1 MAVPNL
7 SEHRAGSWTFAGLA
21 VVLLAVMVGASADF
35 GVTWDEGARHRN
47 GERVWRYLN
56 GERDRALFERGG
68 RVYGGLFDVTA
79 VAAERYLAAD
89 RFVIRHGLNAMFG
102 WAGIVLSGALAAR
115 LFGIWAGSLAMV
127 LLAGSPRYFAD
138 SMNNPKDLPYAA
150 ASAGALYAL
159 STITPAYPYIPRG
172 TAFGIILAFAAALNI
187 RPAAVINLGFLA
199 MLLGAF
205 VLLDRTMEWRRLA
218 ATALRFVVLVVAV
231 LLAGTAL
238 WPWAQQAPLTRPF
251 QALFLASEFPWAGQ
265 VLFEG
270 RNYSAPDLPW
280 YYPWRWLLIST
291 PPVVLLGVLLSAF
304 PTSRVWTLRRLALA
318 FVVIFPISLIFL
330 KDSTLYDGVR
340 HLLFIYPAIVVLATS
355 GWMAFL
361 SEGRSRWVRMAV
373 SLLLAAGV
381 VNILSFQVRFHPN
394 QTVYFN
400 ELAGGP
406 RGAFGEF
413 ELDYWGNCVLQAVG
427 WTAERARAEGRPL
440 AVSGW
445 PAHLIE
451 LNARRFPELTFDRRA
466 QDFVIR
472 LNRGR
477 RQAVLDLA
485 RRGDALYR
493 VETPDGAMLCAVFP
507 GSAAG
512 ESARPDSSS
521 PDETAREPA
530 P

>member
-1 MAVPNL
+1 VPKL
-7 SEHRAGSWTFAGLA
+7 SANRAGSWTFVALA
-21 VVLLAVMVGASADF
+21 VVLLPVMVGLSVDF

-56 GERDRALFERGG
+56 GERDSSLFERGG

-79 VAAERYLAAD
+79 VAAERYLTAD
-89 RFVIRHGLNAMFG
+89 RFVVRHGLNAMFG
-102 WAGIVLSGALAAR
+102 WAGVVFSGALAAR

-150 ASAGALYAL
+150 ASAGTLYAM
-159 STITPAYPYIPRG
+159 STLAPVFPYISRG

-187 RPAAVINLGFLA
+187 RPAAVVNFGFLA
-199 MLLGAF
+199 LLLAAF
-205 VLLDRTMEWRRLA
+205 LVRDRTTDWRRLG
-218 ATALRFVVLVVAV
+218 ATALRFAILVVAT

-270 RNYSAPDLPW
+270 RNYAAPDLPW

-291 PPVVLLGVLLSAF
+291 PPVVLLGVLFAAF
-304 PTSRVWTLRRLALA
+304 PTSRGWMLRRLALA
-318 FVVIFPISLIFL
+318 FVAIFPISLIVL

-340 HLLFIYPAIVVLATS
+340 HLLFIYPAIVVLASS

-361 SEGRSRWVRMAV
+361 STGRAPWLRAAAAV
-373 SLLLAAGV
+373 LLAAGV
-381 VNILSFQVRFHPN
+381 INILSFQVRSHPN

-406 RGAFGEF
+406 RGAFGQF

-427 WTAERARAEGRPL
+427 WTAERARREGRT
-440 AVSGW
+440 VTVTGW
-445 PAHLIE
+445 PAHLVE
-451 LNARRFPELTFDRRA
+451 LNARRFPELDFNRRA

-477 RQAVLDLA
+477 HRAVLDFA
-485 RRGDALYR
+485 RRSDTLHR
-493 VETPDGAMLCAVFP
+493 VETPDGAVLCAVFP
-507 GSAAG
+507 GSKYG
-512 ESARPDSSS
+512 ESEPDSTS
-521 PDETAREPA
+521 PDETAREPE